1 MATYRRWAR
10 AIVDETGLIIPAV
23 TVTVYEAGTTDAAD
37 IYEDKAATTPKA
49 NPFVTGADGI
59 ASFFIDIETYPEMT
73 IVLAKAGYD
82 FTAQNDVLT
91 YVGWAG

>member
-37 IYEDKAATTPKA
+37 IYEDKA

-91 YVGWAG
+91 YVSWAG

>member
-1 MATYRRWAR
+1 
-10 AIVDETGLIIPAV
+10 
-23 TVTVYEAGTTDAAD
+23 
-37 IYEDKAATTPKA
+37 
-49 NPFVTGADGI
+49 VTGADGI

-73 IVLAKAGYD
+73 IVLSKAGYD